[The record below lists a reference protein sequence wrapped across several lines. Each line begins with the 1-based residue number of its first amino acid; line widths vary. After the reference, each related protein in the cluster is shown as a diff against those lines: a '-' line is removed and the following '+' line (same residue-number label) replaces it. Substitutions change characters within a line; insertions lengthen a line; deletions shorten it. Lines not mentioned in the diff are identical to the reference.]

1 MPNPPPMD
9 LIVKICGL
17 STEETLDAALEAGAD
32 MVGFAF
38 FPKSP
43 RFISVDKA
51 VALAKRARGRAEIAA
66 LIVDMDDT
74 AIAALVDAVK
84 PDWLQMHGQETPERT
99 AEVRKRFATKVMKAI
114 GVGAADDLTA
124 AKGYAAVAD
133 RLLLDAKPPKDAT
146 RPGGNAR
153 AFDWKLLAGF
163 KPGVPYLLSGG
174 LTPANVAEAIAIT
187 GAPGVDVSSGVE
199 TAPGRKDPALIRAFI
214 ANARAAVAGRVIP

>member
-1 MPNPPPMD
+1 MD

-32 MVGFAF
+32 MVGFVF

-51 VALAKRARGRAEIAA
+51 IALAKRARGRAEIAA
-66 LIVDMDDT
+66 LIVDMDD
-74 AIAALVDAVK
+74 ADIHALIDAVK

-99 AEVRKRFATKVMKAI
+99 AEVRKQFATKVMKAI
-114 GVGAADDLTA
+114 GIGASSDLA
-124 AKGYAAVAD
+124 VAKNYVTVAD

-153 AFDWKLLAGF
+153 AFDWTILAGF
-163 KPGVPYLLSGG
+163 APGVPYLLSGG
-174 LTPANVAEAIAIT
+174 LTPANVAEAIRIT
-187 GAPGVDVSSGVE
+187 GAPGFDVSSGVE
-199 TAPGRKDPALIRAFI
+199 TEPGKKDAALIRAFV
-214 ANARAAVAGRVIP
+214 ANARAAVAGRVKERAAS